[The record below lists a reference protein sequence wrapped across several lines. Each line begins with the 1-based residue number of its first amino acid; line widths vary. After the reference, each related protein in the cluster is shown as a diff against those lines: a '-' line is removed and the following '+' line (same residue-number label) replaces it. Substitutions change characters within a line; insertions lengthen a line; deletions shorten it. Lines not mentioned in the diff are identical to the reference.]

1 MIPPARHLRN
11 PIDTFLFNL
20 YTNRK
25 PRTRFTMQ
33 RVERIRMAIREVTGI
48 DPAEDTSERFQD
60 QVKARQYFMYF
71 VRKYTK
77 LSLRETGLLIN
88 KNHATVIWALE
99 CVKKFQ
105 DIEPEYADITAN
117 IDKRLKRLLT

>member
-11 PIDTFLFNL
+11 PIDTFLFNF

-25 PRTRFTMQ
+25 PRARFTMQ
-33 RVERIRMAIREVTGI
+33 RVERIRMAIKEVTGI

>member
-1 MIPPARHLRN
+1 MLAPARFIRN
-11 PIDTFLFNL
+11 PIDTFIFNF
-20 YTNRK
+20 YNNKK
-25 PRTRFTMQ
+25 PRARFTMQ
-33 RVERIRMAIREVTGI
+33 RVERIRMAIKEVTGI

-77 LSLRETGLLIN
+77 LSLREIGLLIN
-88 KNHATVIWALE
+88 KDHATVIWALE

-117 IDKRLKRLLT
+117 IDKRLKKLMT

>member
-1 MIPPARHLRN
+1 
-11 PIDTFLFNL
+11 
-20 YTNRK
+20 
-25 PRTRFTMQ
+25 MQ
-33 RVERIRMAIREVTGI
+33 RVERIRMAIKEVTGI

-88 KNHATVIWALE
+88 KDHATVLWALE

-105 DIEPEYADITAN
+105 DIEPEYADITEN
-117 IDKRLKRLLT
+117 IDKRLKKLLT

>member
-1 MIPPARHLRN
+1 MIPPARFMRN
-11 PIDTFLFNL
+11 PIDTFLFNF

-33 RVERIRMAIREVTGI
+33 RVERIRMAIKEVTGI
-48 DPAEDTSERFQD
+48 DPAEDTSDRFQD
-60 QVKARQYFMYF
+60 QVKSRQYFMYF

-88 KNHATVIWALE
+88 KDHATVIWAIE

-105 DIEPEYADITAN
+105 EIEPEYADISNN
-117 IDKRLKRLLT
+117 IDKRLKKILT